1 MDLLD
6 ILHGTIPLVLRA
18 GAMVRAEFLRPDGPR
33 GSGHKA
39 PVDIE
44 IEIFLRDALLDV
56 LRVPFVGEET
66 APVLDGDRSWC
77 WLVDPHDGTSEFLRG
92 ARGSSVAVALLRE
105 GVPVLGV
112 VHAPLSPDR
121 GSDLIGWAEGMDH
134 LVRNGAAIRPDLASR
149 GLTQDEFV
157 LLAYRSY
164 ARPATNMRRV
174 APARFVSSNSVAYR
188 LARVAAGDAIATAS
202 RQSGLSAYDYAAGH
216 ALLRGAGC
224 ILVDGAGNPPVYGP
238 DGTGGMDKCFAGA
251 PLAVRALLG
260 RDWSLGHP
268 PETPLAE
275 RVTLAPPRADH
286 GLDRAIGCLAG
297 LAIGEGSGADGLP
310 GQPGPGMEAA
320 LILARGLIAGDG
332 SRVEARVDEPV
343 LRCAPFGI
351 GARPSEATSLAVAD
365 ARLTHGNRNSVLA
378 CAPVAAAIA
387 TAVGGGSRDD
397 MMRAALGAAAVQPD
411 ADVLRALEPTKA
423 QPSEHGDRALFLL
436 WSGFFHLMRGTPIA
450 EIRGISPIGG
460 ALLGVVGG
468 RGALP
473 PRDMLDVLSCR
484 PLAAFGARRP
494 RPPECWADDLPLL
507 AEALLSRATRSAPDR
522 DRG

>member
-1 MDLLD
+1 MQLPS
-6 ILHGTIPLVLRA
+6 ILQRTIPLVLCA
-18 GAMVRAEFLRPDGPR
+18 GEMVRAEFLRPDGPR

-39 PVDIE
+39 PVDTE
-44 IEIFLRDALLDV
+44 IELFLCGALRGV

-66 APVLDGDRSWC
+66 PPVLDGDPSLC

-92 ARGSSVAVALLRE
+92 ARGSSVSVALLRD

-134 LVRNGAAIRPDLASR
+134 LIRNGIAIRPELASR
-149 GLTQDEFV
+149 GLTGDEIV

-188 LARVAAGDAIATAS
+188 LARVAAGDAVATAS
-202 RQSGLSAYDYAAGH
+202 RQAGLSAYDYAAGH

-224 ILVDGAGNPPVYGP
+224 VLLDGAGNPPVYGP
-238 DGTGGMDKCFAGA
+238 NGTGGMDKCFAGA
-251 PLAVRALLG
+251 PAAVDALLG
-260 RDWSLGHP
+260 RDWSLGQP
-268 PETPLAE
+268 PETPLPE
-275 RVTLAPPRADH
+275 RITLSPPRIED

-297 LAIGEGSGADGLP
+297 LAIGEAPGPGGFP

-320 LILARGLIAGDG
+320 LILARALIASDELPAA
-332 SRVEARVDEPV
+332 SRAVEPV

-351 GARPSEATSLAVAD
+351 GRRPSEAASRAVDD
-365 ARLTHGNRNSVLA
+365 ARRTHREEKSVLA
-378 CAPVAAAIA
+378 SAALAAAVA
-387 TAVGGGSRDD
+387 TAVAGGSRDD
-397 MMRAALGAAAVQPD
+397 MLRAALDAATAQPD
-411 ADVLRALEPTKA
+411 SGVLRALRASNA
-423 QPSEHGDRALFLL
+423 QPSQEGDRALFLL
-436 WSGFFHLMRGTPIA
+436 QSGFFHLMRGTPIA
-450 EIRGISPIGG
+450 EIRGADPIAG
-460 ALLGVVGG
+460 ALLGAVGG

-473 PRDMLDVLSCR
+473 PRDLLDLLSCR

-494 RPPECWADDLPLL
+494 RPPACWADDLPLL
-507 AEALLSRATRSAPDR
+507 AEALLKRASPRAPGQG
-522 DRG
+522 RG